1 MSQEISSTASINT
14 LFNPETSINSGQ
26 MFLWEKLD
34 DAWYGI
40 YGNHVLK
47 FSRLKKS
54 NGGANNSKERIS
66 IKNDEFE
73 FFSVPEIK
81 GWQRILFRLDDDIE
95 KILSGFS
102 KDAFI
107 SKVRR
112 SYPGLR
118 LMRQEPQQC
127 MLSFVCASNT
137 NILVIRT
144 MLKNLS
150 KKFGSKLRVDG
161 KEFFSFPDAHRINK
175 ASVDELRSCLL
186 GYRTKAI
193 KAVAQRL
200 VSGDL
205 DIKYISNAS
214 YEDARKELMKVY
226 GIGNKIA
233 DCIMLFSLEKLEA
246 FPIDVWITRAL
257 TWHYSWLLTRI
268 EEENKKI
275 TPKISSKQYEML
287 SDVVRNYFGKNSGYA
302 QQYLFY
308 HMRQEAAK
316 KW

>member
-1 MSQEISSTASINT
+1 MSEEMASTTSTKAF
-14 LFNPETSINSGQ
+14 FNPEISINSGQ

-40 YGNHVLK
+40 YGSHVLK
-47 FSRLKKS
+47 FIRLKKTDVGS
-54 NGGANNSKERIS
+54 NNSKERIC
-66 IKNDEFE
+66 IKNDQFE

-81 GWQRILFRLDDDIE
+81 GWQRIVFRLDDDIE
-95 KILSGFS
+95 NILSGFS

-137 NILVIRT
+137 NILVIRK

-150 KKFGSKLRVDG
+150 KKFGSKLRMDG

-193 KAVAQRL
+193 KAVAERL

-205 DIKYISNAS
+205 DIKYLSNAT
-214 YEDARKELMKVY
+214 YDEARNELMKVY
-226 GIGNKIA
+226 GIGNKVA

-257 TWHYSWLLTRI
+257 TWHYSWLLTSI
-268 EEENKKI
+268 EGESKKI
-275 TPKISSKQYEML
+275 NPKISSKQYEML
-287 SDVVRNYFGKNSGYA
+287 SDVARSYFGKYSGYA

-316 KW
+316 QW